1 MGEVITIGLD
11 IAKSVFQVHGVDGA
25 GAVVIR
31 KRVSRAKVSTF
42 FADLPPCV
50 IGIEACPS
58 AHHWGRELEALGHTV
73 RLMPPSYVKAYLKRS
88 KNDANDAE
96 AICEAVTRP
105 SMRFVALK
113 TKAQQ
118 AALMLH
124 RTRQMLVRQ
133 RTMLSNAMRGHLA
146 ELGIVSAKGRNGTS
160 ELLRIIADGA
170 DSRVPPVARGILEVL
185 ARQYSAIGAE
195 LGSIQKGILAWH
207 RSCEASRR
215 LEEIPGIGPIV
226 ATALVAEIGDWK
238 AFGSGRDLAAW
249 IGLVPK
255 QHTTGGK
262 DRLSG
267 ITKQGNRYLRWLL
280 VTGAMAV
287 IRYAQKHGTRKQ
299 PWLGRLMERRP
310 TKVAA
315 VALANKIARVAW
327 AIWFTATDTRSR
339 NCRWL
344 RERHQQIDWQHQLA
358 RARRRNADTV
368 VPGIG
373 RTRLGQ
379 RTSKCASSIGT
390 RFAQRIRASGHTCR
404 INRPDT

>member
-11 IAKSVFQVHGVDGA
+11 IAKSVLQVHGVDSA
-25 GAVVIR
+25 GGVVIR
-31 KRVSRAKVSTF
+31 KRVSRAKVLVL
-42 FADLPPCV
+42 FADLPPCL

-58 AHHWGRELEALGHTV
+58 AHHWGRELESLGHSV

-113 TKAQQ
+113 TKEQQ

-124 RTRQMLVRQ
+124 RTRQLLVRQ

-146 ELGIVSAKGRNGTS
+146 ELGIVSAKGRNGTG
-160 ELLRIIADGA
+160 ELLRIISDST
-170 DSRVPPVARGILEVL
+170 DSRLSPVARGILEVL
-185 ARQYSAIGAE
+185 ARQYSAIGTE
-195 LGSIQKGILAWH
+195 IDSIQKGILAWH

-255 QHTTGGK
+255 QRTTGGK
-262 DRLSG
+262 DRLGG

-287 IRYAQKHGTRKQ
+287 IRYAQRHGTRKR
-299 PWLGRLMERRP
+299 PWLGRLMDRRP

-315 VALANKIARVAW
+315 VALANKMARVAW
-327 AIWFTATDTRSR
+327 AIMVHGDRYKEPELQA
-339 NCRWL
+339 
-344 RERHQQIDWQHQLA
+344 A
-358 RARRRNADTV
+358 A
-368 VPGIG
+368 
-373 RTRLGQ
+373 
-379 RTSKCASSIGT
+379 
-390 RFAQRIRASGHTCR
+390 
-404 INRPDT
+404 